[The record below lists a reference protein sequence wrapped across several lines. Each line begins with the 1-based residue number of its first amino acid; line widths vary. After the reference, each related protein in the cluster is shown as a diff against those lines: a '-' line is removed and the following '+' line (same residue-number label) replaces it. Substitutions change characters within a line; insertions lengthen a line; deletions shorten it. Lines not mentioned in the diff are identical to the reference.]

1 MRLTLLHVPSPVV
14 MDHAFGHRQH
24 RHGNEQ
30 ERSGQDS
37 SKRESP
43 GEGGRNLIIALLL
56 NVGITV
62 AQIVGG
68 VISGSLSLLADAAHN
83 GSDVAALG
91 ISYGARRISHRQA
104 DRRLTFGYSRAKLIG
119 AMINLT
125 VLFVIALYLIYVAVQ
140 RFLAPPEVGGTVMLV
155 VGGIAF
161 VEDALSTWL
170 LSRGQESS
178 LNVRAAF
185 IHMFADTLA
194 TVGVMGGGALILLY
208 DIHWVDPA
216 VTAAIAVYII
226 AHSYIE
232 IRKTIAVLMEGAPP
246 DFDFELMVGAVEGI
260 EGVRDLHHVHVWRLD
275 EERLAMEGH
284 LVMHGAD
291 SLQDATEVK
300 RRAKKLLREDFGIGH
315 ATLEI
320 DTGPDARHEDTTIAE
335 E

>member
-1 MRLTLLHVPSPVV
+1 MN
-14 MDHAFGHRQH
+14 HAFGHDDPL
-24 RHGNEQ
+24 HGNEP
-30 ERSGQDS
+30 ERSERDS
-37 SKRESP
+37 PEQESP
-43 GEGGRNLIIALLL
+43 VEGGRDLIIALFL
-56 NVGITV
+56 NLSITV
-62 AQIVGG
+62 AQVIGG

-104 DRRLTFGYSRAKLIG
+104 DRRRTFGYNRAKLIG

-140 RFLAPPEVGGTVMLV
+140 RFITPPEVGGTVMLI

-161 VEDALSTWL
+161 VEDAISTWL
-170 LSRGQESS
+170 LSRGKERSA
-178 LNVRAAF
+178 NVRAAF

-194 TVGVMGGGALILLY
+194 TVGVMGGGVLIMLY

-226 AHSYIE
+226 AHGYFE
-232 IRKTIAVLMEGAPP
+232 IRKTIAVLMESAPP
-246 DFDFELMVGAVEGI
+246 DFDFEAMVRALEGL
-260 EGVRDLHHVHVWRLD
+260 EGVQGLHHVHVWRLD

-284 LVMHGAD
+284 LVMQGAHR
-291 SLQDATEVK
+291 LQDASEVK
-300 RRAKKLLREDFGIGH
+300 HQAKDLLHENFGISH

-320 DTGPDARHEDTTIAE
+320 DAGPEVDHEDATIHE